1 MPRPPISTRGD
12 GRVTTVVDDATLA
25 ALATG
30 DLRMRQRP
38 GAKNALGGV
47 KFVLPNTMDIY
58 LHGTPARALF
68 ERTRRDFS
76 HGCIRIADPQALA
89 RFVLRD
95 QPEWT
100 EARIEAAMAAGTT
113 MTVRLK
119 TTLPVIVFYTTAIA
133 DTEGRGVV
141 LADVYGDDRKL
152 ERALSASR
160 GRPR

>member
-1 MPRPPISTRGD
+1 
-12 GRVTTVVDDATLA
+12 
-25 ALATG
+25 
-30 DLRMRQRP
+30 
-38 GAKNALGGV
+38 
-47 KFVLPNTMDIY
+47 MDIY

-76 HGCIRIADPQALA
+76 HGCIRVADPEALA

-100 EARIEAAMAAGTT
+100 DARIEAAMAAGTT

-133 DTEGRGVV
+133 DTEGRGVF